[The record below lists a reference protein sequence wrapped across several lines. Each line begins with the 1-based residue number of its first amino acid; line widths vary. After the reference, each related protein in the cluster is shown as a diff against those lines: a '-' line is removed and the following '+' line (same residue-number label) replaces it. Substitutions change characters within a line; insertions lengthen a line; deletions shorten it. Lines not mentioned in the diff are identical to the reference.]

1 MKQILMTLQSL
12 ETEVDRMLSV
22 FQAWQLI
29 VISYWEATM
38 VEHMFIDLKTHQP
51 VSSASMIPTWKILR
65 LSIILIMTIDRT
77 FYFYFV

>member
-38 VEHMFIDLKTHQP
+38 VEHMFIDLKNSP
-51 VSSASMIPTWKILR
+51 ASVISTIPTWKILR